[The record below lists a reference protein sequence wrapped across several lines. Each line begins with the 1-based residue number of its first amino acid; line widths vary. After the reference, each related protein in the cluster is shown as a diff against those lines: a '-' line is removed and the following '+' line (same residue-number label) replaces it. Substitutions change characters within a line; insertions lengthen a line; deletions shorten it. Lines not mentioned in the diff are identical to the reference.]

1 MTRKQATI
9 AVRSGLN
16 DDEQYGCVVP
26 PIHLSSTYN
35 FTGFNEPRAHDYS
48 RRGNP
53 TRDVTQRA
61 LAELEGGAGAVLTN
75 TGMSAIHLV
84 TTVFL
89 KPGDLLVA
97 PHDCYGG
104 SYRLFDSLAKRG
116 CYRVLFVDQND
127 EQALKQALAEK
138 PKLVLVESPSNPLLR
153 VVDIAKICQ
162 LARDAGAISVVD
174 NTFLSPALQNP
185 LALGADLVLHSCTK
199 YLNGHSDVVAG
210 VVIAK
215 DPDVVT
221 ELAWWANNIG
231 VTAGAFDSYLLLRGI
246 RTLSPRM
253 DVAQRNAQAIVD
265 FLKTQPLVKKL
276 YHPSLP
282 ENQGHEIAAR
292 QQKGFGAMLSFELD
306 GDEQTLGRQLHKFG
320 GSSLADVKCY
330 LRVAGIMTEYSQP
343 GDMMVVSAAGS
354 TTNQLISWLKLSQTD
369 RLSAHQVQQSL
380 RRYQSELIAG
390 LLPAD
395 VADGLIGAFTH
406 DLERLAALLDSGI
419 TDAVYAEVVGHG
431 EVWSARLM
439 AAVLQHLGVDAA
451 WLDARDFLRA
461 ERAAQPQVDEG
472 LSYPL
477 LQQLLVQHP
486 GKRIVVTGFISRSN
500 AGETVLLGRNGS
512 DYSATQ
518 IGALA
523 GVSRV
528 TIWSDV
534 AGVYSADPRKVKDA
548 CLLPLLRLD
557 EASELARLAAPVLH
571 ARTLQPVS
579 GSDIDLQLRCSYTPD
594 QGSTRIERVL
604 ASGTGARIVTSHD
617 DICLIEFQVPA
628 GQDFRLAHKEI
639 DTILKRAQVRPLAV
653 GVHNDRQLLQ
663 FCYTAEV
670 ADSALKILDEA
681 GLPGELRLRQ
691 GLALVAMVGAG
702 VTRNPLH
709 CHRFWQEFTWQSEE
723 GISLVAVLRKG
734 PTESLIQGLHTSLF
748 RAEKRIG
755 LVLFGKGNIG
765 SRWLE
770 LFAREQVTL
779 SARTG
784 FEFILAGVVDS
795 RRSLLNYE
803 GLDASRALAFF
814 NDEAVE
820 QDEESLFLWMRAH
833 PYDDLVVLDVTA
845 SEQLADQYLDFA
857 SHGFHVISANKLAG
871 ASSTDKYRQI
881 HDAFEKTGR
890 HWLYNATVGAGLP
903 VNHTVRDLIESGDS
917 ILALSGIFSGTLS
930 WLFLQFDGTVPF
942 TDLVDQAWQQGLTE
956 PDPRVDLSGKDVMRK
971 LVILAREA
979 GYDIEPDSVRV
990 ESLVPAGCEE
1000 GSVDHFFENGEELN
1014 EQMVQRLEAAN
1025 EMGLV
1030 LRYVARFEANGKAR
1044 VGVEAVRPEHPLAA
1058 LLPCDNVF
1066 AIESRWY
1073 RDNPLVI
1080 RGPGAGRDVTAGAI
1094 QSDINRLAKLL

>member
-1 MTRKQATI
+1 
-9 AVRSGLN
+9 
-16 DDEQYGCVVP
+16 
-26 PIHLSSTYN
+26 
-35 FTGFNEPRAHDYS
+35 
-48 RRGNP
+48 
-53 TRDVTQRA
+53 
-61 LAELEGGAGAVLTN
+61 
-75 TGMSAIHLV
+75 MS
-84 TTVFL
+84 
-89 KPGDLLVA
+89 
-97 PHDCYGG
+97 
-104 SYRLFDSLAKRG
+104 
-116 CYRVLFVDQND
+116 
-127 EQALKQALAEK
+127 
-138 PKLVLVESPSNPLLR
+138 
-153 VVDIAKICQ
+153 
-162 LARDAGAISVVD
+162 
-174 NTFLSPALQNP
+174 
-185 LALGADLVLHSCTK
+185 
-199 YLNGHSDVVAG
+199 
-210 VVIAK
+210 VIAQ
-215 DPDVVT
+215 T
-221 ELAWWANNIG
+221 E
-231 VTAGAFDSYLLLRGI
+231 
-246 RTLSPRM
+246 
-253 DVAQRNAQAIVD
+253 
-265 FLKTQPLVKKL
+265 VK
-276 YHPSLP
+276 
-282 ENQGHEIAAR
+282 E
-292 QQKGFGAMLSFELD
+292 
-306 GDEQTLGRQLHKFG
+306 RQLHKFG

-330 LRVAGIMTEYSQP
+330 QRVAGIMAEYSKP

-369 RLSAHQVQQSL
+369 RLSAHQVQQVL
-380 RRYQSELIAG
+380 RRYQADLING
-390 LLPAD
+390 LLPAEI
-395 VADGLIGAFTH
+395 ADRLIADFIH
-406 DLERLAALLDSGI
+406 DLERLAGLLDSGV
-419 TDAVYAEVVGHG
+419 TDAVYAEVVGYG
-431 EVWSARLM
+431 EIWSARLM
-439 AAVLQHLGVDAA
+439 SEVLKQQGLDAV
-451 WLDARDFLRA
+451 WLDARTFLCA

-472 LSYPL
+472 ISYPL
-477 LQQLLVQHP
+477 LQQQLTQHP
-486 GKRIVVTGFISRSN
+486 SKHLVVTGFISRN
-500 AGETVLLGRNGS
+500 QAGETVLLGRNGS

-579 GSDIDLQLRCSYTPD
+579 GSDIDLQLRCSYTPE

-617 DICLIEFQVPA
+617 DVCLIEFRVPS
-628 GQDFRLAHKEI
+628 GKDFTLVHKEI
-639 DTILKRAQVRPLAV
+639 DQLLKREHIRPLSV
-653 GVHNDRQLLQ
+653 GVHSDHKLLQ
-663 FCYTAEV
+663 FCYTTEV
-670 ADSALKILDEA
+670 VDSALKILDEA

-691 GLALVAMVGAG
+691 GLSLVALVGAG

-709 CHRFWQEFTWQSEE
+709 CHRFWQQLKGQPVEFTWQSEE
-723 GISLVAVLRKG
+723 GISLVAVLRVNS
-734 PTESLIQGLHTSLF
+734 TESLIQGLHHSIF

-755 LVLFGKGNIG
+755 LMLFGKGNIG

-770 LFAREQVTL
+770 LFAREQTSL

-784 FEFILAGVVDS
+784 FEFVLAGVVDS
-795 RRSLLNYE
+795 RCSLLNYD
-803 GLDASRALAFF
+803 GVDASRALAFF

-820 QDEESLFLWMRAH
+820 HDEESLFLWMRAH

-857 SHGFHVISANKLAG
+857 SYGFHVISANKVAG
-871 ASSTDKYRQI
+871 ASTSDKYRQI

-903 VNHTVRDLIESGDS
+903 VNHTVRDLIDSGDE

-930 WLFLQFDGTVPF
+930 WLFLQFDGSVPF

-956 PDPRVDLSGKDVMRK
+956 PDPREDLSGKDVMRK

-979 GYDIEPDSVRV
+979 GYDIEPDQVRV
-990 ESLVPAGCEE
+990 ESLVPEHCES
-1000 GSVDHFFENGEELN
+1000 GSIDHFFENGDELN
-1014 EQMVQRLEAAN
+1014 EQMLQRLEAAR

-1030 LRYVARFEANGKAR
+1030 LRYVARFDASGKAR
-1044 VGVEAVRPEHPLAA
+1044 VGVEAVRDDHPLAA

>member
-1 MTRKQATI
+1 
-9 AVRSGLN
+9 
-16 DDEQYGCVVP
+16 
-26 PIHLSSTYN
+26 
-35 FTGFNEPRAHDYS
+35 
-48 RRGNP
+48 
-53 TRDVTQRA
+53 
-61 LAELEGGAGAVLTN
+61 
-75 TGMSAIHLV
+75 MS
-84 TTVFL
+84 
-89 KPGDLLVA
+89 VA
-97 PHDCYGG
+97 AP
-104 SYRLFDSLAKRG
+104 
-116 CYRVLFVDQND
+116 
-127 EQALKQALAEK
+127 
-138 PKLVLVESPSNPLLR
+138 
-153 VVDIAKICQ
+153 
-162 LARDAGAISVVD
+162 
-174 NTFLSPALQNP
+174 
-185 LALGADLVLHSCTK
+185 
-199 YLNGHSDVVAG
+199 AG
-210 VVIAK
+210 V
-215 DPDVVT
+215 T
-221 ELAWWANNIG
+221 
-231 VTAGAFDSYLLLRGI
+231 
-246 RTLSPRM
+246 
-253 DVAQRNAQAIVD
+253 
-265 FLKTQPLVKKL
+265 
-276 YHPSLP
+276 
-282 ENQGHEIAAR
+282 
-292 QQKGFGAMLSFELD
+292 
-306 GDEQTLGRQLHKFG
+306 GRQLHKFG

-330 LRVAGIMTEYSQP
+330 LRVAGIMAEYSCP

-369 RLSAHQVQQSL
+369 RLSAHQVQQAL
-380 RRYQSELIAG
+380 RRYQSDLISG
-390 LLPAD
+390 LLPAEQAD
-395 VADGLIGAFTH
+395 VLISAFIH
-406 DLERLAALLDSGI
+406 DLERLAVLLDGAV

-431 EVWSARLM
+431 EIWSARLM
-439 AAVLQHLGVDAA
+439 AAVLNLQGIEAA
-451 WLDARDFLRA
+451 WLDARDFMRA
-461 ERAAQPQVDEG
+461 ERSAQPQVNEG

-477 LQQLLVQHP
+477 LQQLLAQHP
-486 GKRIVVTGFISRSN
+486 GKRLVVTGFICRNN

-534 AGVYSADPRKVKDA
+534 AGVYSADPRKVNDA

-579 GSDIDLQLRCSYTPD
+579 GSDIDLQLRCSYSPE

-617 DICLIEFQVPA
+617 DVCLIELQVAP
-628 GQDFRLAHKEI
+628 GHDFRLAQKEV
-639 DTILKRAQVRPLAV
+639 DSVLKRVQLRPLAM
-653 GVHNDRQLLQ
+653 GIHPDRNLLQ
-663 FCYTAEV
+663 LCYTSEV
-670 ADSALKILDEA
+670 VGSAWQQLQD
-681 GLPGELRLRQ
+681 GHLPGDLSLRE

-702 VTRNPLH
+702 VCRNPLH
-709 CHRFWQEFTWQSEE
+709 SHRFWQQLKDQPVEFIWQSDE
-723 GISLVAVLRKG
+723 GISLVAVLRTG
-734 PTESLIQGLHTSLF
+734 PTEHLIQGLHQSLF

-755 LVLFGKGNIG
+755 LMLFGKGNIG

-770 LFAREQVTL
+770 LFAREQETL

-784 FEFILAGVVDS
+784 FEFVLAGVVDS
-795 RRSLLNYE
+795 RRSLLNYD

-814 NDEAVE
+814 NDEAIE

-845 SEQLADQYLDFA
+845 SEQLAGQYLDFA

-871 ASSTDKYRQI
+871 ASSGDTFRQI
-881 HDAFEKTGR
+881 RDAFAKTGR

-903 VNHTVRDLIESGDS
+903 INYTVRDLRNSGDT

-979 GYDIEPDSVRV
+979 GYDIEPEHVRV
-990 ESLVPAGCEE
+990 ESLVPAECEGE
-1000 GSVDHFFENGEELN
+1000 SIDHFFENGDALN
-1014 EQMVQRLEAAN
+1014 EQMLQRLEAAH

-1030 LRYVARFEANGKAR
+1030 LRYVARFDANGKAR

-1094 QSDINRLAKLL
+1094 QSDINRLAQLL